1 METLDIDLLLERY
14 LALVD
19 EYTKLRSQLNQ
30 LQINMYQNIA
40 RANFSAERGIRYGPD
55 LYDERMQALRQV
67 NISLVED
74 HGPSFEVTF
83 RPIEVADDLSTEKE
97 PREAEQEKRS
107 PPRPKDPLRWFGVLT
122 PMPLRLAQK
131 EAKQAVEEIIPRLV
145 SVSAEMAEVEIQ
157 VRRQKKRRAKAEAKA
172 KKQEK
177 AAGSRTELKT

>member
-1 METLDIDLLLERY
+1 MESTDIDLLLERY

-19 EYTKLRSQLNQ
+19 EYTKLRSQLGQ

-67 NISLVED
+67 NISLTEE
-74 HGPSFEVTF
+74 HGPSFDVSLRPVEVTED
-83 RPIEVADDLSTEKE
+83 RATEE
-97 PREAEQEKRS
+97 DSREAEQEK
-107 PPRPKDPLRWFGVLT
+107 PPQTPKDPLRWFGVLT

-131 EAKQAVEEIIPRLV
+131 EAIQAVETIIPRLV

-157 VRRQKKRRAKAEAKA
+157 VRRQKKRRTKAEAHA
-172 KKQEK
+172 KKQET
-177 AAGSRTELKT
+177 AADLRTELKA